1 MRTRHLTQV
10 LVALACVLTSFPAKG
25 APLPILTKDKVE
37 LLFESRLD
45 PDKEM
50 CEREIDCYVAYK
62 GTAAT
67 PPCQVPKV
75 VDATVADRFTLNLQ
89 LSGKFVLSQKCKATE
104 DGPLETMEYKLNEFE
119 IVLRRV
125 RFQGA
130 AEPGFFRVTL
140 ASSVQGDPEGR
151 KSILYQSLQR
161 IKVKVIPEATAIT
174 VTAKDADGNNFDT
187 KARSVAP
194 AELTPPDEGTDTLRL
209 ELDPPLPRGKTWT
222 VTVTGIESYAE
233 KAITGTGN
241 VEITAFPKG
250 RDDATIYVR
259 GEKVYNQLGDDQ
271 GSVDFKL
278 EQKFVQA
285 RRGREW
291 WYLLSATVG
300 SESLGLSQT
309 GTASLGKRWW
319 LGIDANTATPPV
331 WAVSLAPTFRTDKDF
346 HNRDAG
352 LDIILEGQPP
362 IWYRT
367 IEAKKIQFPNQ
378 KAFYGWWLKP
388 RFAIEAGEHLAS
400 SSDQVEGET
409 FGRALAGLNLLLERA
424 EIFTD
429 FDTISL
435 TIDAAGRYL
444 AEDEVTIDEENVLEI
459 EDGYKPYLRAEL
471 AYGFGPV
478 ALSIVH
484 ENGKLPPAF
493 KTARATTVGVTFKF

>member
-1 MRTRHLTQV
+1 MRIRHIAQTV
-10 LVALACVLTSFPAKG
+10 VTLTSILISLPAKG
-25 APLPILTKDKVE
+25 ALQPILTKDRVE

-45 PDKEM
+45 PAGNT
-50 CEREIDCYVAYK
+50 CEREIDCFVAYK
-62 GTAAT
+62 GTATT

-75 VDATVADRFTLNLQ
+75 AKATVDQDQFTLHLQ
-89 LSGKFVLSQKCKATE
+89 LSGEISLSQQCAPKE
-104 DGPLETMEYKLNEFE
+104 GSPPETIEYNLRDFE

-125 RFQGA
+125 QLRGA
-130 AEPGFFRVTL
+130 EKPGFFRVAL
-140 ASSVQGDPEGR
+140 APSVQSDPESR
-151 KSILYQSLQR
+151 KGIIYQALQR
-161 IKVKVIPEATAIT
+161 VTRIPEASAIT
-174 VTAKDADGNNFDT
+174 VEAEDADGNEFKT
-187 KARSVAP
+187 KVKSAAA
-194 AELTPPDEGTDTLRL
+194 AERTLPPEGSETLRL
-209 ELDPPLPRGKTWT
+209 ELNPPLPRGKTWT
-222 VTVTGIESYAE
+222 VSVTGVETYGG
-233 KAITGTGN
+233 KGITGTGD
-241 VEITAFPKG
+241 VEIDSFPKG
-250 RDDATIYVR
+250 REDATIYIR
-259 GEKVYNQLGDDQ
+259 GEKIYNQLGDDQ

-278 EQKFVQA
+278 EQNFAQA

-319 LGIDANTATPPV
+319 LGIDDNLATPPI

-352 LDIILEGQPP
+352 LDLILEGEPP
-362 IWYRT
+362 AWYRT
-367 IEAKKIQFPNQ
+367 IEAKRIQFPKQ

-409 FGRALAGLNLLLERA
+409 FSRALAGFNLLLERA

-429 FDTISL
+429 FDTLSL
-435 TIDAAGRYL
+435 TLDAAGRYL
-444 AEDEVTIDEENVLEI
+444 AEDEVTIDEENVLTI